1 LYLNSFP
8 LACEG
13 TVSLFRLAGRRGQL
27 RRRDLQDELGVAVR
41 VARDDAYTYTRPAA
55 GDVEP
60 VDRRLTPVDDLGLF
74 AIREALVA
82 HCQQLGFDASIGRA
96 GELRVVGVIAAAVQ
110 DRFRIEHVLH
120 LRIGQEDYVDADAV
134 LTARHRTAW
143 RCAEPLADREVAAH
157 ALGEPAVRLQ
167 GEGPRRARVVR
178 VSGRTAV
185 LRSGADDVEVPAADY
200 TLAANAALI
209 ARWRGSAVLRQ
220 VRVTAGDLTVN
231 GRRNQHGIEDRFKL
245 VGDAVRR
252 LGGQFAIGD
261 RGTVKIAARP
271 VQIRLESAP

>member
-1 LYLNSFP
+1 MY
-8 LACEG
+8 A
-13 TVSLFRLAGRRGQL
+13 
-27 RRRDLQDELGVAVR
+27 
-41 VARDDAYTYTRPAA
+41 RPAA
-55 GDVEP
+55 GAVEP
-60 VDRRLTPVDDLGLF
+60 IDRSLSPVDDLGLF
-74 AIREALVA
+74 AIREALVT
-82 HCQQLGFDASIGRA
+82 HCQRLGFDASIGRA

-120 LRIGQEDYVDADAV
+120 LRIGQEDYVDSDAV

-143 RCAEPLADREVAAH
+143 RCAEPLADREVAAN
-157 ALGEPAVRLQ
+157 AVGEPAVRLQ

-178 VSGRTAV
+178 VNGTTAV
-185 LRSGADDVEVPAADY
+185 LRLGPDEVEVSAADY
-200 TLAANAALI
+200 TLAVNAALI

-252 LGGQFAIGD
+252 LGGEFAVGD
-261 RGTVKIAARP
+261 RGTVKIDARP
-271 VQIRLESAP
+271 VQIRLEAAP